1 MSLWPS
7 CILPCVRCF
16 PTSLIPTSPSK
27 FCQKQFHQYQP
38 PLSQFSQ
45 KQFTQ
50 YQPPLSQF
58 SQKQFTQYQPPQVNF
73 PNSNFPNTNL
83 PKSIF
88 PTTISP
94 KSTSPIQFCQQ
105 QFPQPLI
112 SPTTTSQITNIH
124 GHNFPHAVK
133 YSPMFPTDIENSM

>member
-1 MSLWPS
+1 MTVLYPTMCQVFSNFPNTNLPEQ
-7 CILPCVRCF
+7 ILPKAI
-16 PTSLIPTSPSK
+16 PLIPTSPNR
-27 FCQKQFHQYQP
+27 
-38 PLSQFSQ
+38 FSQ
-45 KQFTQ
+45 KQFHQ

-112 SPTTTSQITNIH
+112 SPTTTSQITNIP